1 MCRTLIYEKTW
12 AQTSK
17 KRKTGAELRREQH
30 LLPEIL
36 DGFPIGRH
44 GRACAVL
51 ARSIRNLKK
60 RERKPV
66 NGITISPAENCLHGT
81 CFIPPGWSGLW
92 NLCTGCWMSIL
103 VRTFAA
109 LRIEMFRKTS
119 ISSEN
124 LPYPLSNHLEAVPIG
139 AGTYLDGKCFVWLRQ
154 KRLKSVRIPAR
165 FFLARQ
171 KIFLANLHTVTYWYS
186 FLKCELPPNAP
197 FPTSCLTAFLSLTL
211 LSLFGVKI
219 DFRGD

>member
-1 MCRTLIYEKTW
+1 M
-12 AQTSK
+12 SK

-66 NGITISPAENCLHGT
+66 NGITISPAEKCLHGT

-92 NLCTGCWMSIL
+92 NLCTGCRMSIL
-103 VRTFAA
+103 VRVFATP
-109 LRIEMFRKTS
+109 RIEMFRKIS

-124 LPYPLSNHLEAVPIG
+124 SPYPLSN
-139 AGTYLDGKCFVWLRQ
+139 
-154 KRLKSVRIPAR
+154 RLKYKP
-165 FFLARQ
+165 
-171 KIFLANLHTVTYWYS
+171 
-186 FLKCELPPNAP
+186 PPNTP

-219 DFRGD
+219 DFRALSTLPIDFS